1 MLAFFDNSIVMSPAA
16 GAWDGPGPGSRLTLA
31 AARLTP
37 FAAAACE
44 GGSLP
49 GSRSPAPL
57 KRRGGV
63 NDLLLRTGV
72 FRALEARPH

>member
-49 GSRSPAPL
+49 GSRSPVPL
-57 KRRGGV
+57 KQGSDGRVVRGGV
-63 NDLLLRTGV
+63 V
-72 FRALEARPH
+72 FRAHEARSH